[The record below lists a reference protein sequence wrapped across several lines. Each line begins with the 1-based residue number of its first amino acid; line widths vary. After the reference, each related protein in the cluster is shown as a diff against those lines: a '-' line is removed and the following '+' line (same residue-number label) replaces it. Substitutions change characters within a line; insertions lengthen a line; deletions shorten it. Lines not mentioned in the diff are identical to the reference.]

1 MATFATSVLLQFENA
16 DGTVT
21 TSHTLHWTD
30 AACHDEA
37 IAAAVANAKK
47 LKPHLQVV
55 DAIGGNR
62 GQAGIK
68 PVLTH
73 KPFGYVKSFFYS
85 K

>member
-55 DAIGGNR
+55 DAIGGNQETGHSKR
-62 GQAGIK
+62 A
-68 PVLTH
+68 
-73 KPFGYVKSFFYS
+73 SFDGAIATSVY
-85 K
+85 